1 MEDVTKYT
9 RFTNDGTY
17 LYMTNAYKVARG
29 YAEEDELIYEVYN
42 RQMEKVD
49 TFKPMTTLI
58 FYDVFP
64 IGNDVMYL
72 PYSSGDENDPF
83 WGVVRWDKKI
93 GTYQGAPVDKDI
105 VDIRYT

>member
-1 MEDVTKYT
+1 
-9 RFTNDGTY
+9 
-17 LYMTNAYKVARG
+17 
-29 YAEEDELIYEVYN
+29 
-42 RQMEKVD
+42 MEKVD